1 MKLALLL
8 LFAFGCGGAAMHT
21 VSLTNSTER
30 TIKEL
35 YVYPAGAKDKGASR
49 GSLAPSAG
57 TSVQMKAGAI
67 EVYAVS
73 ETMKIDERTRDTPT
87 ASQGL
92 ELTSDLKVIF
102 YDGDQPKP
110 AAVDRPG
117 VIGVSFIVAP
127 KKQPDAPP
135 SDPAPSP

>member
-8 LFAFGCGGAAMHT
+8 LLAVGCGGAAMHT

-35 YVYPAGAKDKGASR
+35 YVYPAGSKDKGPSR
-49 GSLAPSAG
+49 GSLAPTAA
-57 TSVQMKAGAI
+57 TSVQMKAGAV

-110 AAVDRPG
+110 AAVNQPG
-117 VIGVSFIVAP
+117 VIGVSFIVAAKP
-127 KKQPDAPP
+127 APA
-135 SDPAPSP
+135 SDPATPAP

>member
-1 MKLALLL
+1 MKAVLI
-8 LFAFGCGGAAMHT
+8 LFVVAWLVACGGGAMHT
-21 VSLTNSTER
+21 VALTNSTER

-49 GSLAPSAG
+49 GTLAPSAS
-57 TSVQMKAGAI
+57 TTVEMKAGAV

-92 ELTSDLKVIF
+92 ELTSNLKVIF
-102 YDGDQPKP
+102 YDADQPKP
-110 AAVDRPG
+110 AAVNQAG
-117 VIGVSFIVAP
+117 VIGVTFLVAA
-127 KKQPDAPP
+127 K
-135 SDPAPSP
+135 PAPAPAEPAP